1 MPVGFRT
8 LFSLGL
14 CAAAA
19 GAALAHV
26 AIDVL
31 GDFALANDSYDH
43 VAHGSRELVSGV
55 ALFLAVVL
63 AARGL
68 RICCEIASIN
78 RSRIPLPIRRLP
90 EALGFVGAAVAGSVA
105 LVPAMEWLDGR
116 LAGAPV
122 LALGDAFG
130 GSVLLGVIT
139 TVVCAAAIAFA
150 IYAVARWLISHRDCI
165 VTVIVTLLRWMADG
179 VRSSVYTLTSR
190 GFTPRRRR
198 APNALRL
205 CKRGPP
211 LLLFA

>member
-1 MPVGFRT
+1 VPVGFRT
-8 LFSLGL
+8 LFSLAL

-26 AIDVL
+26 AIDAV

-43 VAHGSRELVSGV
+43 VAHSSRGLVSGV
-55 ALFLAVVL
+55 ALFLAVLL

-68 RICCEIASIN
+68 RICCEIAAFN
-78 RSRIPLPIRRLP
+78 RSRIFASVRRLP
-90 EALGFVGAAVAGSVA
+90 EALGFAAAAVAGSVT

-122 LALGDAFG
+122 LALNEAFG
-130 GSVLLGVIT
+130 GSILLGVIT
-139 TVVCAAAIAFA
+139 TIVCAT
-150 IYAVARWLISHRDCI
+150 AVAFFIYSVACWLISHRDSI
-165 VTVIVTLLRWMADG
+165 VTIIVTLLRRIANG
-179 VRSSVYTLTSR
+179 VRASVYTLTSR

-211 LLLFA
+211 ALLFA

>member
-8 LFSLGL
+8 LFSLAL
-14 CAAAA
+14 CAVAA

-26 AIDVL
+26 AIDVV
-31 GDFALANDSYDH
+31 GDFALANDSYDY
-43 VAHGSRELVSGV
+43 VAHGSRELLSGV

-68 RICCEIASIN
+68 RVCCEIASIN
-78 RSRIPLPIRRLP
+78 RSRILAPARRLP
-90 EALGFVGAAVAGSVA
+90 EALGFVGAAVAGSLA

-122 LALGDAFG
+122 LALDDAFG
-130 GSVLLGVIT
+130 GSLLLGVIT
-139 TVVCAAAIAFA
+139 TVLCAAAIAFL
-150 IYAVARWLISHRDCI
+150 IYSLVRWLISHHDTI
-165 VTVIVTLLRWMADG
+165 VTIIVTLLRWMSDG
-179 VRSSVYTLTSR
+179 VRASAYTLTSR

-198 APNALRL
+198 APSALRL

-211 LLLFA
+211 GLLIA

>member
-1 MPVGFRT
+1 
-8 LFSLGL
+8 L

-26 AIDVL
+26 AIDLV
-31 GDFALANDSYDH
+31 GDFALSNDSYDH
-43 VAHGSRELVSGV
+43 VAHGSRELVTGL
-55 ALFLAVVL
+55 ALLLAVVL

-68 RICCEIASIN
+68 RVCCEIASIY
-78 RSRIPLPIRRLP
+78 RSRILVPVRRLP
-90 EALGFVGAAVAGSVA
+90 EALGFVGAAVACSVA

-122 LALGDAFG
+122 LALDEAFG
-130 GSVLLGVIT
+130 GSILLGVIT
-139 TVVCAAAIAFA
+139 TVVCSAAIALA
-150 IYAVARWLISHRDCI
+150 IYAVARWLISHRDSI
-165 VTVIVTLLRWMADG
+165 VTIIVTLLRRMADG
-179 VRSSVYTLTSR
+179 VHASADTLTSR
-190 GFTPRRRR
+190 GLGPRRRR

>member
-8 LFSLGL
+8 LVSLAL

-26 AIDVL
+26 AIDVV

-43 VAHGSRELVSGV
+43 VAHGSRELLSGI
-55 ALFLAVVL
+55 ALILAVVL

-68 RICCEIASIN
+68 RICCEIACIN
-78 RSRIPLPIRRLP
+78 RSCVLVPVIRP
-90 EALGFVGAAVAGSVA
+90 SDALGFVGAAVAGSIA

-122 LALGDAFG
+122 LTLNEAFG
-130 GSVLLGVIT
+130 GSILLGIVT
-139 TVVCAAAIAFA
+139 TIVCAAAIAVA
-150 IYAVARWLISHRDCI
+150 IYAIARWLISHRDSI
-165 VTVIVTLLRWMADG
+165 VTIIVTLLRAMADG
-179 VRSSVYTLTSR
+179 VPASAYTLASR
-190 GFTPRRRR
+190 GITPRRRR

-211 LLLFA
+211 VLLFA

>member
-8 LFSLGL
+8 LLSLVL

-26 AIDVL
+26 AIDVV
-31 GDFALANDSYDH
+31 GDYALARDSYDH
-43 VAHGSRELVSGV
+43 VAHGSRELLSSA
-55 ALFLAVVL
+55 ALILAVIL
-63 AARGL
+63 AGRGL
-68 RICCEIASIN
+68 RACCEIASAN
-78 RSRIPLPIRRLP
+78 RWRLLVSALRLP
-90 EALGFVGAAVAGSVA
+90 KALAFVAAAVAGSVA

-122 LALGDAFG
+122 RALDDAFG
-130 GSVLLGVIT
+130 GSLLLGLAT
-139 TVVCAAAIAFA
+139 TVVCAVAVALM
-150 IYAVARWLISHRDCI
+150 IYAVVCWLISHRDSI
-165 VTVIVTLLRWMADG
+165 ATIIVTLLRRVVEP
-179 VRSSVYTLTSR
+179 VRGSSYSVTSR

-211 LLLFA
+211 RLLFA